1 MKKRLLR
8 SIFTLLLAALLMI
21 GIPQTALAA
30 PIEKTYTVRLADGI
44 DEEIHSPDGSWIDDV
59 VVVSGQLPYGV
70 VVGHKED
77 IMYIIGVPAYAG
89 TYEARVDMEI
99 GGGAYQYL
107 IRIIV
112 QDPNAPVTITKHP
125 TGETVTEGGSAVFIS
140 RADNATE
147 IVWRLVSPDTK
158 TTYEC
163 KDASKYFPGLE
174 VLGLGTDT
182 LILKNIPYA
191 LDGWKVEA
199 KFFGKDG
206 PVFSN
211 GARITVNRS
220 ELQMPVISIQ
230 PQGAEL
236 QQGASVTLSVSAT
249 APEGSLRY
257 QWYRAESDA
266 SDGIAIS
273 GADSASLLVN
283 DALGSGAGA
292 HAGGDAPAHGDA
304 GDGDRPA
311 LSHSALPHGG
321 PARRADRS
329 RPGQQQPAADPGRG
343 GLRRCSGRLHPHDRQ
358 AQPRPLN
365 PRFSSPGDRRG
376 SFFIPFAPPHRAQRV
391 AASVPRPPPLFFPR
405 RNTPPPRCE

>member
-1 MKKRLLR
+1 MKKHLLR

-30 PIEKTYTVRLADGI
+30 PIEKTYTVQLANGI

-59 VVVSGQLPYGV
+59 VVVSGELPYGV

-191 LDGWKVEA
+191 LDGWKAEA

-257 QWYRAESDA
+257 QWYRAETDA

-273 GADSASLLVN
+273 GAESASLLVN
-283 DALGSGAGA
+283 DTLGSGYYYVGVWCR
-292 HAGGDAPAHGDA
+292 
-304 GDGDRPA
+304 DGDRFSQML
-311 LSHSALPHGG
+311 LSDIAVVT
-321 PARRADRS
+321 
-329 RPGQQQPAADPGRG
+329 
-343 GLRRCSGRLHPHDRQ
+343 
-358 AQPRPLN
+358 
-365 PRFSSPGDRRG
+365 FT
-376 SFFIPFAPPHRAQRV
+376 APEPTPEV
-391 AASVPRPPPLFFPR
+391 
-405 RNTPPPRCE
+405 TPPPTETPVTETDPPSPTVPSPTAAPPAGQTAPARDNSSLLLILAAVGCAAALGVCILMIVKRSRGR